1 MSIRETR
8 AAPLGAAPEFVD
20 VEAVREVTRVEFI
33 GRGRA
38 ARRTYGLEEIALVPA
53 SATIDPEDVDM
64 SWQVA
69 GRAFPLPIVASAM
82 DSVVDASSAIA
93 LSRLGAMAVLNL
105 EGLQTRYAN
114 PRDVLDRL
122 TQAPPDRVVVLMREV
137 YREPIRDDLVA
148 ARIRDIRS
156 GGGVPVVSATPAA
169 ADRLGPLAADAGA
182 EMLLVQSTVITE
194 QHHSERGRMLS
205 LRDLTARIPIPVM
218 AGNCVSYEAAL
229 QLCEAGVAAV
239 FVGVGP
245 GAACTSR
252 KVLGVGVPQA
262 TAIVDVAAARAE
274 FARRSGRHVPIVADG
289 GITVGGEI
297 AKAVACGADAVMLG
311 SLLARAEEAP
321 GRGFHWGMATP
332 HAALPRGTRIA
343 VGTTGTL
350 RDILCGPARV
360 DDGSQNLVEA
370 LRTAM
375 GMCGARTIRQMQ
387 QAEVIVAPA
396 LVTEGKTMQIAQ
408 RVGQGR

>member
-1 MSIRETR
+1 M
-8 AAPLGAAPEFVD
+8 
-20 VEAVREVTRVEFI
+20 EFI
-33 GRGRA
+33 GKGRA
-38 ARRTYGLEEIALVPA
+38 ARRTYGFEEIALVPA

-64 SWQVA
+64 AWDVA
-69 GRAFPLPIVASAM
+69 GRSFEIPIIASAM
-82 DSVVDASSAIA
+82 DSVVDVAMAAA
-93 LSRLGAMAVLNL
+93 LSKAGGMAVLNL
-105 EGLQTRYAN
+105 EGIQTRYAR
-114 PRDVLDRL
+114 PREILERL
-122 TQAPPDRVVVLMREV
+122 TEAPSDRVVEV
-137 YREPIRDDLVA
+137 MQEAYREPIKDALVA
-148 ARIRDIRS
+148 ARIAEIRAA
-156 GGGVPVVSATPAA
+156 GGVPVVSTTPAQ
-169 ADRLGPLAADAGA
+169 ADRFGPLAAEAGA
-182 EMLLVQSTVITE
+182 AILLVQSTVITE
-194 QHHSERGRMLS
+194 QHRSERGRALS
-205 LRDLTARIPIPVM
+205 LRDLTARTPIPVM

-229 QLCEAGVAAV
+229 QLFEAGVAAV

-262 TAIVDVAAARAE
+262 TAIMDVAAARME
-274 FARRSGRHVPIVADG
+274 FSRRTRRHIPIVADG

-311 SLLARAEEAP
+311 SLLARSEEAP

-350 RDILCGPARV
+350 RDILFGPARV
-360 DDGSQNLVEA
+360 ADGSQNLVEA

-387 QAEVIVAPA
+387 QAEVIIAPA
-396 LVTEGKTMQIAQ
+396 LQTEGKMMQRAQ
-408 RVGQGR
+408 QVGEGRFA

>member
-1 MSIRETR
+1 M
-8 AAPLGAAPEFVD
+8 
-20 VEAVREVTRVEFI
+20 EFI
-33 GRGRA
+33 GKGRA
-38 ARRTYGLEEIALVPA
+38 ARRTYGFEEIALVPA
-53 SATIDPEDVDM
+53 SATVDPEDVDT

-69 GRAFPLPIVASAM
+69 GRTFTLPVIAAAM
-82 DSVVDASSAIA
+82 DSVVDVTMAAA
-93 LSRLGAMAVLNL
+93 LSKLGAMAVLNL
-105 EGLQTRYAN
+105 EGIHTRYAN
-114 PRDVLDRL
+114 PRDVLERL
-122 TQAPPDRVVVLMREV
+122 AAAAPDRVVAVMQEV
-137 YREPIRDDLVA
+137 YREPIKEELVGRRVA
-148 ARIRDIRS
+148 EIRS
-156 GGGVPVVSATPAA
+156 AGGVPVVSTTPAGAGRLAPVA
-169 ADRLGPLAADAGA
+169 AEAGA
-182 EMLLVQSTVITE
+182 EILLVQSTVITE
-194 QHHSERGRMLS
+194 QHRSERGHALS
-205 LRDLTARIPIPVM
+205 LRDLVAHTKIPVM

-229 QLCEAGVAAV
+229 QLLESGVSAV

-262 TAIVDVAAARAE
+262 TAVMDVAAARAE
-274 FARRSGRHVPIVADG
+274 FARRTGRHVPIVADG
-289 GITVGGEI
+289 GISVGGEI
-297 AKAVACGADAVMLG
+297 AKSIACGADAVMLG
-311 SLLARAEEAP
+311 SLFARAEEAP

-332 HAALPRGTRIA
+332 HAALPRGTRIN

-350 RDILCGPARV
+350 RDILFGPARV

-387 QAEVIVAPA
+387 QAEVIIAPA